1 MVCNRL
7 LRSIGSMLL
16 CWCACMEPSCAKLV
30 LRFCVLPG
38 PALVP
43 ERLASNMH
51 TNKTDHLGARP
62 ADLRLISQPILIFTC
77 LGEVTQVHFNKS
89 LDVVVGKRNY
99 RISRSKVV
107 MNISYLNRINMVK
120 EGLDYKY
127 YLFNILSNEIYEISG
142 SLDKLRE
149 MMWKENCTIAPLG
162 FVQAVKKVAHLKKKE
177 LFTGYAQ
184 NDLPEF
190 LIFLIDCFHNSLM
203 REVEMTINGKQS
215 NEQDKMA
222 FECYKMM
229 KNMYKK
235 EYSEM
240 LNIFYGIHVSNIS
253 SVKNGKILAMRP
265 EPFSTISLPIP
276 KKRETSIYECMDLY
290 CEKERMEG
298 DNAWYNEKTKEKED
312 IDKGIRFWSL
322 PNILIIDL
330 KRFDM
335 RGRKLR
341 QQVQCPLENIDFSK
355 YVDGYNSSSY
365 IYDMYAICNHS
376 GGLMGGHY
384 TAFIKNANSKWYL
397 FNDTSVKEVN
407 KEKLITPNAYCFF
420 FRKRQLV

>member
-1 MVCNRL
+1 MSTTNERFETYKDLGLTGLANVGN
-7 LRSIGSMLL
+7 
-16 CWCACMEPSCAKLV
+16 SC
-30 LRFCVLPG
+30 
-38 PALVP
+38 
-43 ERLASNMH
+43 
-51 TNKTDHLGARP
+51 
-62 ADLRLISQPILIFTC
+62 
-77 LGEVTQVHFNKS
+77 
-89 LDVVVGKRNY
+89 
-99 RISRSKVV
+99 
-107 MNISYLNRINMVK
+107 YLNSCMQ
-120 EGLDYKY
+120 
-127 YLFNILSNEIYEISG
+127 ILSHTYEFNEFLKKTNYKGKLNRKHDSVLLLEW
-142 SLDKLRE
+142 DKLRE

-190 LIFLIDCFHNSLM
+190 LMFIIDCFHNSLM

-335 RGRKLR
+335 CGRKLR

-365 IYDMYAICNHS
+365 IYDMYAICNHT

-397 FNDTSVKEVN
+397 FNDT
-407 KEKLITPNAYCFF
+407 IG
-420 FRKRQLV
+420 KRSK

>member
-1 MVCNRL
+1 MSTTTEQFETYKDLGLTGLANVGN
-7 LRSIGSMLL
+7 
-16 CWCACMEPSCAKLV
+16 SC
-30 LRFCVLPG
+30 
-38 PALVP
+38 
-43 ERLASNMH
+43 
-51 TNKTDHLGARP
+51 
-62 ADLRLISQPILIFTC
+62 
-77 LGEVTQVHFNKS
+77 
-89 LDVVVGKRNY
+89 
-99 RISRSKVV
+99 
-107 MNISYLNRINMVK
+107 YLNSCMQ
-120 EGLDYKY
+120 
-127 YLFNILSNEIYEISG
+127 ILSHTYEFNEFLKKTNYKGKLNRKHDSVLLLEW
-142 SLDKLRE
+142 DKLRE

-190 LIFLIDCFHNSLM
+190 LMFIIDCFHNSLM

-276 KKRETSIYECMDLY
+276 KKTETSIYECMDLY
-290 CEKERMEG
+290 CENERMEG
-298 DNAWYNEKTKEKED
+298 DNAWYNEKTKKKED

>member
-1 MVCNRL
+1 MSTANERFETYKDLGLTGLANVGN
-7 LRSIGSMLL
+7 
-16 CWCACMEPSCAKLV
+16 SC
-30 LRFCVLPG
+30 
-38 PALVP
+38 
-43 ERLASNMH
+43 
-51 TNKTDHLGARP
+51 
-62 ADLRLISQPILIFTC
+62 
-77 LGEVTQVHFNKS
+77 
-89 LDVVVGKRNY
+89 
-99 RISRSKVV
+99 
-107 MNISYLNRINMVK
+107 YLNSCMQ
-120 EGLDYKY
+120 
-127 YLFNILSNEIYEISG
+127 ILSHTYEFNEFLKKTNYKGKLNRKHDSVLLLEW
-142 SLDKLRE
+142 DKLRE

-190 LIFLIDCFHNSLM
+190 LMFIIDCFHNSLM

-290 CEKERMEG
+290 CGKERMEG
-298 DNAWYNEKTKEKED
+298 DNAWYNEKTKKKED

>member
-1 MVCNRL
+1 MTTTTNERFETYKDLGLTGLANVGN
-7 LRSIGSMLL
+7 
-16 CWCACMEPSCAKLV
+16 SC
-30 LRFCVLPG
+30 
-38 PALVP
+38 
-43 ERLASNMH
+43 
-51 TNKTDHLGARP
+51 
-62 ADLRLISQPILIFTC
+62 
-77 LGEVTQVHFNKS
+77 
-89 LDVVVGKRNY
+89 
-99 RISRSKVV
+99 
-107 MNISYLNRINMVK
+107 YLNSCMQ
-120 EGLDYKY
+120 
-127 YLFNILSNEIYEISG
+127 ILSHTYEFNEFLKKSNYKGKLNRKHDSVILLEW
-142 SLDKLRE
+142 DKLRN

-190 LIFLIDCFHNSLM
+190 LMFIIDCFHNSLM

-215 NEQDKMA
+215 NDQDKMA

-298 DNAWYNEKTKEKED
+298 ENAWYNEKTKKKED

-365 IYDMYAICNHS
+365 IYDMYGICNHS

-384 TAFIKNANSKWYL
+384 TALIKNANSKWYL

-407 KEKLITPNAYCFF
+407 KDKLITPNAYCFF

>member
-1 MVCNRL
+1 MSTTTEQFETYKDLGLTGLANVGN
-7 LRSIGSMLL
+7 
-16 CWCACMEPSCAKLV
+16 SC
-30 LRFCVLPG
+30 
-38 PALVP
+38 
-43 ERLASNMH
+43 
-51 TNKTDHLGARP
+51 
-62 ADLRLISQPILIFTC
+62 
-77 LGEVTQVHFNKS
+77 
-89 LDVVVGKRNY
+89 
-99 RISRSKVV
+99 
-107 MNISYLNRINMVK
+107 YLNSCMQ
-120 EGLDYKY
+120 
-127 YLFNILSNEIYEISG
+127 ILSHTYEFNEFLKKTNYKGKLNRKHDSVLLLEW
-142 SLDKLRE
+142 DKLRE

-190 LIFLIDCFHNSLM
+190 LMFIIDCFHNSLM
-203 REVEMTINGKQS
+203 REVEMTINGKQT

-290 CEKERMEG
+290 CENERMEG
-298 DNAWYNEKTKEKED
+298 DNAWYNEKTKKKED

-407 KEKLITPNAYCFF
+407 KDKLITPNSYCFF